1 MKQFEEMKKL
11 PFNLQFFADDEGG
24 SGDAGD
30 EGGSGQEGGDKK
42 DSDKVDD
49 KGSKDNQKDDKNKS
63 EDVEFTPDQQ
73 KKMNEI
79 IQKRVADE
87 QKKADEKAKEAEKL
101 AKMNAQ
107 QKQEYELEK
116 ANKKAEELEA
126 RINRYEMSKEASKML
141 SEKDIKVTDDL
152 LEVVTKGTADE
163 TKAMVE
169 SFLNVVDSEVQKQ
182 VNEKLKGSTP
192 RTGTKEVNAQDK
204 ESWEVFL

>member
-11 PFNLQFFADDEGG
+11 PFDLQFFADDEGG
-24 SGDAGD
+24 SNDAGD
-30 EGGSGQEGGDKK
+30 EGGSGQEGDDNK

-63 EDVEFTPDQQ
+63 EDVEFTPEQQ

-152 LEVVTKGTADE
+152 LEVVTKETADE